1 MVVTPEQLVAGS
13 PATVEAQV
21 ANVGNASGTYRA
33 ILSVDGKEI
42 DGKELSLSAGDKE
55 EVSFSHLFQTPGSAE
70 LTIGAHS
77 IKVNVVKPA
86 QLQVLSLSV
95 TPPLVFPGKQATVTA
110 EVTNAG
116 EAPGELL
123 VSMEVDGVE
132 ADNRPLILLP
142 GAIES
147 VSFSVIK
154 NTPGNYEVGIGNHSV
169 SLTVPELET
178 YRNEIFLY
186 SVSYPSDWSLDDSLG
201 PEVVSFRYPDEI
213 GFIEIDTLIV
223 PSGTGLDDQ
232 YDTWLPAIQANLPGF
247 QVALRTPVEE
257 NGELVAYEFEGSY
270 QNLRVFGAI
279 SGKGRWSWVRWTGI
293 QEPFFETN
301 KSLLRSVLSSFTP
314 PVVTTAT
321 YVNLDEGFT
330 LTLPPRW
337 DGRETGGSPFLTID
351 GPQEEPFVSSAVQV
365 FSLGEP
371 ATAQEIAHIRSET
384 DPGGL
389 SDFRII
395 SQKAAAL
402 GPETQGYEVIF
413 TWTEDGVVVKGKDV
427 VVVRGT
433 SVYAIYALA
442 AQDTYDRLAL
452 DIDSLISSF
461 TLQEPMPFGVS
472 RQDSLFLAGGTI
484 LTLDPALYRGSAAG
498 HVGSIFSG
506 LVTLDRN
513 LDVIPDLAER
523 WEVSEDGTVYTFF
536 LRRGLQFHNGK
547 RVTARDVEYSLERA
561 ADPATESPKPLTF
574 LGDIVGVKE
583 KLEGNVQEIT
593 GLEVI
598 DDLTLRVTIDGPKPY
613 FLQKLTYPTAY
624 VVDRVNVQSGKTW
637 TKRPNGT
644 GPFKLKEWVED
655 EILILERNDLYYRG
669 SC

>member
-1 MVVTPEQLVAGS
+1 MADYRDNSVASTQLRYAGGRLFAVTLFTLLVMIGLACAQPEPTLTFTPEPKTSPLASPTPAPAAATRVPAATPTPAPIPRAKFQVSSLVVTPEQLVAGS

-232 YDTWLPAIQANLPGF
+232 DDTWLPAIQANLPGF

-337 DGRETGGSPFLTID
+337 DGRETGGSPF
-351 GPQEEPFVSSAVQV
+351 
-365 FSLGEP
+365 
-371 ATAQEIAHIRSET
+371 
-384 DPGGL
+384 
-389 SDFRII
+389 
-395 SQKAAAL
+395 
-402 GPETQGYEVIF
+402 
-413 TWTEDGVVVKGKDV
+413 
-427 VVVRGT
+427 
-433 SVYAIYALA
+433 
-442 AQDTYDRLAL
+442 
-452 DIDSLISSF
+452 
-461 TLQEPMPFGVS
+461 
-472 RQDSLFLAGGTI
+472 
-484 LTLDPALYRGSAAG
+484 
-498 HVGSIFSG
+498 
-506 LVTLDRN
+506 
-513 LDVIPDLAER
+513 
-523 WEVSEDGTVYTFF
+523 
-536 LRRGLQFHNGK
+536 
-547 RVTARDVEYSLERA
+547 
-561 ADPATESPKPLTF
+561 
-574 LGDIVGVKE
+574 
-583 KLEGNVQEIT
+583 
-593 GLEVI
+593 
-598 DDLTLRVTIDGPKPY
+598 
-613 FLQKLTYPTAY
+613 
-624 VVDRVNVQSGKTW
+624 
-637 TKRPNGT
+637 
-644 GPFKLKEWVED
+644 
-655 EILILERNDLYYRG
+655 
-669 SC
+669 